1 MSPPSALVEPVMTAE
16 IPLSSGGATA
26 RPVSIGDSTSSPN
39 DIQNDKSAT
48 EDPEAAPADASSSGR
63 SLKLQ
68 KVFSRSRNVSID
80 NNNNN
85 GTRSKRGSL
94 INSLSSFRR
103 STKSELSDDSDDDQR
118 DFHDL
123 TPRPSLDG
131 RRRSSLLMRRLSSI
145 SGRRGS
151 NYSSHSSGVGGND
164 SSSGRLRSAVN
175 RKSSLDLLKGSGG
188 EYRPRSEHPLLTHA
202 EEENKAP
209 KRRSSFLGNAIRRL
223 SSSGNLRALTAKSK
237 SAHDIA
243 TAAASSPLTS
253 SSDHGPQ
260 PRKGSFFRNLRRK
273 SSRGEEQEDETLRHT
288 YHG

>member
-1 MSPPSALVEPVMTAE
+1 MTAE
-16 IPLSSGGATA
+16 VPLSSGGATA

-80 NNNNN
+80 NNNN
-85 GTRSKRGSL
+85 GTRSKRGSVMNSL
-94 INSLSSFRR
+94 SSLSSFRR

-123 TPRPSLDG
+123 TPRPSLGG

-164 SSSGRLRSAVN
+164 SSDGRRRSAVN

-223 SSSGNLRALTAKSK
+223 SSSGNLRALTGKSK
-237 SAHDIA
+237 SARDIA
-243 TAAASSPLTS
+243 TAAASSSPLTS